1 MATAEDET
9 KIVTL
14 TARLLKPGRDIEGAF
29 ATEYAPGESKAFEE
43 KDWPGIEGARLFVG
57 EAFSTPPGW
66 LEFVTRASP
75 EAGSITKTT
84 VDGVEEER
92 RLWVSGAAGI
102 LFVPVDG
109 RIMAICFGHAHI
121 PLNLEAFEK
130 RFGLKVTLNRVPRD
144 KLRTLDVAVPDATS
158 FQKRIQSSRD
168 SDLSAFGVNVLR
180 DIARV
185 AGGTPKDK
193 DFARFVAGKDSL
205 SITCKVGPDDIHDLC
220 DKLMK
225 AYKDKAYESDFK
237 WIDFL
242 QPVDKTVAAELD
254 VKLQEALQELRD
266 GGVNDLHLAPP
277 EIVDYQEGSKL
288 HYNGFNG
295 GSDDFFQLE
304 IGDYCA
310 QLDNGGFAGDIDE
323 IKEKHYIRGA
333 KNGEEKLTK
342 RWRVYDC
349 FVYELEHQPAGEK
362 KASSFALYGGDW
374 YRIDSDY
381 KDQIEKGFD
390 SIPQKSVIGA
400 TTCANEE
407 LLNEELKKTRAEFVC
422 LDKQKIN
429 PKGVRYAN
437 LEPCDFF
444 SETKQ
449 FIHVKDGHSSHS
461 ISHLWSQGF
470 VSAEAF
476 VNDGKFRSD
485 LREKVRKLKPGFEKY
500 LPTARKKPDTS
511 EYEIVYAIMRHRYKN
526 GKMGI
531 PFFSKVSVHSSLEQL
546 QNMGFRVAIDL
557 VEKVEPVAAAA

>member
-9 KIVTL
+9 KYVTL

-29 ATEYAPGESKAFEE
+29 AADYAPGEPKAFEE
-43 KDWPGIEGARLFVG
+43 KEWPRVDGARLFVG

-66 LEFVTRASP
+66 LDFVTKASP
-75 EAGSITKTT
+75 QAASITKTT
-84 VDGVEEER
+84 ADGVEEER

-102 LFVPVDG
+102 LFVPVKD
-109 RIMAICFGHAHI
+109 RTMAICFGHAHI
-121 PLNLEAFEK
+121 PLNLEAFER

-185 AGGTPKDK
+185 AGGTPEDK
-193 DFARFVAGKDSL
+193 EFARFVAGKDSL
-205 SITCKVGPDDIHDLC
+205 SITCKVGPDDIETLC
-220 DKLMK
+220 KKLMT
-225 AYKDKAYESDFK
+225 AYNDKAYQSDFK

-254 VKLQEALQELRD
+254 DKLSEALQELR
-266 GGVNDLHLAPP
+266 GGGANDLHLAPP
-277 EIVDYQEGSKL
+277 EIVDYREGSKL

-295 GSDDFFQLE
+295 GSQDFFHLD

-310 QLDNGGFAGDIDE
+310 QLDTAGFAGDISE
-323 IKEKHYIRGA
+323 IKEKHYIKSA
-333 KNGEEKLTK
+333 KSGEEKLTK
-342 RWRVYDC
+342 RWRIYDC
-349 FVYELEHQPAGEK
+349 FVFELEHQPAGE
-362 KASSFALYGGDW
+362 ANAGRFALYGGDW

-381 KDQIEKGFD
+381 KDQIENGFNAIPKK
-390 SIPQKSVIGA
+390 SIIGP
-400 TTCANEE
+400 TTCENEE
-407 LLNEELKKTRAEFVC
+407 QLNELLKSRPEFVC

-429 PKGVRYAN
+429 PGGVRYAN

-444 SETKQ
+444 SEDKQ

-476 VNDGKFRSD
+476 VNDGPFRGQ
-485 LREKVRKLKPGFEKY
+485 LRQKVKKLKPGFEAH

-511 EYEIVYAIMRHRYKN
+511 EYEIVYAIMRRPYAD
-526 GKMGI
+526 GTMSI

-546 QNMGFRVAIDL
+546 QNMGFKVAIDL
-557 VEKVEPVAAAA
+557 VEKQEPVAAAA